1 MIPIYLDPQRT
12 RVAVVGRGATAKRR
26 VEWLRRLDAAPIVF
40 SDAPTDELREAAGEA
55 LAEHLPQRNDLRDF
69 DAIWIVDLD
78 LGAMRS
84 LAESARALGVLVN
97 VEDVKSHCAFHT
109 PAIVKRGKLVLAA
122 GTGGA
127 SPAAASAVREKLEQ
141 AFDSEWAE
149 ALDELA
155 DAREKLRESGA
166 DMATIATDARA
177 RLRQRALIEAAK

>member
-1 MIPIYLDPQRT
+1 MIPIYLDPART
-12 RVAVVGRGATAKRR
+12 LVAVVGRGATALRR
-26 VEWLRRLDAAPIVF
+26 VEWLRRLGAEPIIF
-40 SDAPTDELREAAGEA
+40 SDKPSKALREAAGES
-55 LAEHLPQRNDLRDF
+55 LAEHLPERPDLRSF

-78 LGAMRS
+78 QPTMRL
-84 LAESARALGVLVN
+84 LAETARAEGVLVN

-109 PAIVKRGKLVLAA
+109 PAIVQRGKLVLAA

-141 AFDSEWAE
+141 TFDSGWAE

-155 DAREKLRESGA
+155 LAREKLRQSGA

-177 RLRQRALIEAAK
+177 RLRQRALIGAGD

>member
-12 RVAVVGRGATAKRR
+12 MVAVIGRGATAKRR
-26 VEWLRRLDAAPIVF
+26 VEWLRRLDAAPVVF
-40 SDAPTDELREAAGEA
+40 SDAPTTELREAAGEA
-55 LAEHLPQRNDLRDF
+55 LAEHLPERADLRNF

-78 LGAMRS
+78 QSTMRT
-84 LAESARALGVLVN
+84 LAEAARAEGVLVN

-109 PAIVKRGKLVLAA
+109 PAIVRRGKLVLAA

-141 AFDSEWAE
+141 TFDFGWAE

-155 DAREKLRESGA
+155 VAREKLRASGA
-166 DMATIATDARA
+166 DMAAIATDARA

>member
-12 RVAVVGRGATAKRR
+12 SVAVIGRGATAKRR
-26 VEWLRRLDAAPIVF
+26 VEWLRRLDATPVVF
-40 SDAPTDELREAAGEA
+40 SDAPTAELRETAGVA
-55 LAEHLPQRNDLRDF
+55 LAERLPQRADLQNF

-78 LGAMRS
+78 QPTMRA
-84 LAESARALGVLVN
+84 LAEAARAEGVLVN

-127 SPAAASAVREKLEQ
+127 SPAAAAAVREMLEQ

-155 DAREKLRESGA
+155 AAREEMRASGA
-166 DMATIATDARA
+166 GMAAIATDARA
-177 RLRQRALIEAAK
+177 RLRHRALIGAGE